1 MMSLLPIMR
10 LCFSSERRGAS
21 RIAVERTNRPMGTVF
36 SLEERAKE
44 EEKE

>member
-10 LCFSSERRGAS
+10 LCFSSERRGAF
-21 RIAVERTNRPMGTVF
+21 RIPVERRRGTVF
-36 SLEERAKE
+36 SLEAGAKE